1 MVSRADRLPP
11 PLRPVAVL
19 RNRVRAG
26 EFDFLRPRPLI
37 RHLYAFGLDRLG
49 RSAYRLLSTEEL
61 LATRMSD
68 TAFVFGSGRS
78 LCDITVE
85 QWAWI
90 ARCNT
95 ISLREFPRQSWVRV
109 DYHLTSEVDSV
120 NEYSQRL
127 RDNPLYARAVFV
139 IQGGF
144 RAEAGNE
151 IVGRR
156 LLPRGA
162 RVYRYRR
169 TSRGVSVTPT
179 TSIDEGLVHG
189 YNSSF
194 DAVNLAYVLGFRSI
208 VLAGVD
214 LYNKEYFWLPAGV
227 ARTYEKTPLQ
237 ASDPFAGARPIVAMM
252 GDWHDVLASRGV
264 ALSVLNPRSLLVERL
279 PVYSFPDGS

>member
-1 MVSRADRLPP
+1 MVSRADRLPQ
-11 PLRPVAVL
+11 PLRPIAAL

-26 EFDFLRPRPLI
+26 EFDFLRPRPLV

-49 RSAYRLLSTEEL
+49 RSSYQLLSTDEL
-61 LATRMSD
+61 LATRTSD

-78 LCDITVE
+78 LHDITAE
-85 QWAWI
+85 QWGRI
-90 ARCNT
+90 SSCNT
-95 ISLREFPRQSWVRV
+95 ISMREFPRQSWVRA
-109 DYHLTSEVDSV
+109 DYHVTGEVDFV
-120 NEYSQRL
+120 DEYAQRL
-127 RDNPLYARAVFV
+127 RDNPLYARTVLV
-139 IQGGF
+139 VQGGF
-144 RAEAGNE
+144 RAEAGNQL
-151 IVGRR
+151 VGRR

-169 TSRGVSVTPT
+169 TSRGVSVPP
-179 TSIDEGLVHG
+179 SPSFDSGLVHG

-214 LYNKEYFWLPAGV
+214 LYNKEYFWLPAGE

-252 GDWHDVLASRGV
+252 GDWHDVLASKGV
-264 ALSVLNPRSLLVERL
+264 ALSVFNPRSLLTERL
-279 PVYSFPDGS
+279 PVYAFPDGS